1 MEVKIKPRLL
11 LVVTVTLFVVFLAS
25 VLLHN
30 KNLDTSQLWTYALL
44 DKGSSVFVIPVLAR
58 FPKTCASGSCDL
70 FLR

>member
-44 DKGSSVFVIPVLAR
+44 KKGSSAGTEDDPPAR
-58 FPKTCASGSCDL
+58 ERYDHM
-70 FLR
+70 R